1 MSQFVQQNETNY
13 VKENM
18 EKTVKN
24 IAYYTQY
31 VSHFRDTKIYLQAFN
46 TNIYQPML

>member
-1 MSQFVQQNETNY
+1 MSQFVRQNEAKY

-24 IAYYTQY
+24 IAYYAQY
-31 VSHFRDTKIYLQAFN
+31 MSHFRETKIYLQAFN
-46 TNIYQPML
+46 TNTYQPIL